1 MSVEIKFP
9 EGRIVSGHP
18 MNGFTPT
25 DDRTKLPKMKKDGV
39 TKVVEWNFGVAF
51 PKTGVDW
58 KQTPWG
64 AQIVAAAQD
73 PVEGYSAAET
83 ASPHFSWKVVDGDS
97 TIPNRAGNVPCQQ
110 EGYAGHWV
118 VFMKTELQAPKCFHT
133 GKYDPMQQIQNA
145 AEIDKG
151 DYIIPYALVK
161 GNKPS
166 QTAGVYINPL
176 LVSLERKGEK
186 IESAYDGPSA
196 ASVFGGGTPVQ
207 TPPSAAVVPVQQ
219 AVTPPPPPATDLLVT
234 PPPAPPVEEKYTY
247 QGVTY
252 TKTQLLAMPGWSEA
266 LIAQHCTRV

>member
-25 DDRTKLPKMKKDGV
+25 DDRTKQPKLKKDGV
-39 TKVVEWNFGVAF
+39 TKVVEWSFGVAF

-58 KQTPWG
+58 KQTDWG
-64 AQIVAAAQD
+64 AQIVAASQD

-83 ASPHFSWKVVDGDS
+83 ASPYFSWKIVDGDS
-97 TIPNRAGNVPCQQ
+97 TVPNRSGNVPCQQ

-118 VFMKTELQAPKCFHT
+118 VFMKTELAPPKCFHK
-133 GKYDPMQQIQNA
+133 GKYDAMQQIQNA
-145 AEIDKG
+145 TEIDKG
-151 DYIIPYALVK
+151 DYIIPYASVK

-176 LVSLERKGEK
+176 LVSLERKGDK

-196 ASVFGGGTPVQ
+196 ASVFGGGSAAPVQQ
-207 TPPSAAVVPVQQ
+207 TPPPAAPG
-219 AVTPPPPPATDLLVT
+219 AATPPPPATDLLVT
-234 PPPAPPVEEKYTY
+234 PPPAAPVEEKYNVN
-247 QGVTY
+247 GAVY
-252 TKTQLLAMPGWSEA
+252 TKAQLLSMPGWTIEHLTNLPRA
-266 LIAQHCTRV
+266 